1 MAWNDWIARHGKLV
15 LVIWLLIIVVSIPL
29 AVKLNSITQ
38 YGMDQML
45 PKHIESVKVQEI
57 VTKNFTGAGSENTTY
72 LILTNVKVNDVR
84 SREAYEAF
92 KERVDG
98 RYAHNVTSYY
108 DVMDMLRNMSHE
120 VALNVTRMTANVS
133 GMLYSIAVK
142 TNESYGKALSQTYAL
157 ANTTEAMKE
166 RLLATAQGY
175 LALRR
180 NLTTLYTRM
189 NNLSLALNETDHAY
203 VMLHQNLTETST
215 LLRNINASITGT
227 NAALYSLNE
236 SYGRTFIGVIAV
248 HKALLDIGAYDR
260 GTLSQEEASTIA
272 SQTGTTEEF
281 VFAVF
286 NTLYPIYSQGGS
298 GSITDGV
305 LAETT
310 EKLILNGTGESQR
323 WMAGLY
329 GEEFISRVQAFD
341 AEKGSNFV
349 LQGLQPAEL
358 EGVVSGM
365 ATAALRSLPEAI
377 AESNTTLKVPGMGEV
392 DPETMSLLVNA
403 SISLGKNPKADAVE
417 STTVN
422 FAMAFL
428 REKNPNSPVIRS
440 PRAAEVLTTLLREG
454 PTRELESSL
463 LIEAL
468 EKEVPQE
475 LEKAVPLMVSTI
487 LNGDP
492 LAEGLI
498 SNNPG
503 ALENATVDVIS
514 KLSPPS
520 TPKSLLKAVYE
531 SHGGSRELDG
541 IAKDT
546 LREGLIGKLAGK
558 VVNPEAVAGLVV
570 DEATSNPDGIISG
583 ENLENA
589 TVSVV
594 LALIPGSVKGP
605 QTAETVRALYSGESP
620 KTLAEET
627 FLNATME
634 KISGTLPP
642 GTPEEVKE
650 AVVRIVKEV
659 VRGYPL
665 DEGRLD
671 AIVKAEVGRIIQPYV
686 KRGVGGVKFNVNTTR
701 LVDLAF
707 TFRDN
712 PNALTVSDVR
722 PIAEQIYPSIYRTAR
737 SYIEAFKSNDN
748 TTMLITFVPIGK
760 TAPGQDQ
767 YKYLAGN
774 ATIVKGIAIE
784 EFKKYYPN
792 VTGALGGNPMEL
804 HEMFALGQKDNE
816 RTTRASVLGAL
827 IILFILMGA
836 ALLATLLPFTGVATA
851 SLTALGLTYLAAKGG
866 ITDVGSWARMI
877 TITTSLGLGIDY
889 STYYLHRFKEYLAEG
904 YTHEK
909 AVSEALKRSKDA
921 VLASA
926 FTDIIAFAS
935 FTLAYEFPMFQQ
947 MGIIAPLA
955 VVTVLIAS
963 LTFIPAIT
971 ALVGDKAAFWWPRHL
986 RFISPDVH
994 ERSRIAKWVTK
1005 HAKVVLLV
1013 GLLIAVPATYTFF
1026 HFNGS
1031 HDMTLFLPENSET
1044 YHFLQLSQ
1052 EKFGAAV
1059 SSPYYI
1065 VLEFNGPISDS
1076 DLKTIQ
1082 KISLG
1087 VSKFSGVTA
1096 VYSPTMPYGEP
1107 VSNLSL
1113 RNIEPLGG
1121 SRYISKDG
1129 RTVLIQVSGR
1139 YSPDSNEAKALVKD
1153 LRDYVKGFTEKGGEI
1168 RKAMVGGSAALS
1180 MDLSDKIN
1188 NIFWHRILPVALLL
1202 MFLSLIPTLRGM
1214 PAVLST
1220 MATIFLGVMTSIWVS
1235 TWLFEKIFG
1244 QEVMWFLPLMV
1255 FVVLMGV
1262 GIDYNS
1268 FYLVKARDEFE
1279 RRSAV
1284 ESLIVAAGTMD
1295 TLVIGLA
1302 AVLATTYGSLML
1314 SGTWGTREMGFALA
1328 FGVLLT
1334 AIMAVYF
1341 IGPAMMS
1348 LFGDKAWWPLFRRRK
1363 D

>member
-15 LVIWLLIIVVSIPL
+15 LVIWLLIIIMSIPL
-29 AVKLNSITQ
+29 AIKLNSITQ
-38 YGMDQML
+38 YGMNQML
-45 PKHIESVKVQEI
+45 PKHIESVEVQEI

-72 LILTNVKVNDVR
+72 LILTNVRVNDAKN
-84 SREAYEAF
+84 REAYEAF
-92 KERVDG
+92 KERVEG
-98 RYAHNVTSYY
+98 RYARNVTSYY
-108 DVMDMLRNMSHE
+108 DVVDMLRNMSYA
-120 VALNVTRMTANVS
+120 VSLNVTRMTANVS
-133 GMLYSIAVK
+133 GMLYSMAVK
-142 TNESYGKALSQTYAL
+142 TNESFGRALSQTYAL
-157 ANTTEAMKE
+157 ANTTEGMKE
-166 RLLATAQGY
+166 SLLATAQGY
-175 LALRR
+175 LALER
-180 NLTTLYTRM
+180 NLTALYLQM
-189 NNLSLALNETDHAY
+189 NNLSTALNESDNAY
-203 VMLHQNLTETST
+203 VVLHQNLTDTSG
-215 LLRNINASITGT
+215 LLQAINRSIAET

-236 SYGRTFIGVIAV
+236 SYGRTFIGIIAV
-248 HKALLDIGAYDR
+248 HKALLSIGAYDR
-260 GTLSQEEASTIA
+260 GVLSQGEADSIA

-281 VFAVF
+281 VYSVF
-286 NTLYPIYSQGGS
+286 NSLYPIYAQS
-298 GSITDGV
+298 GSSGITDSV

-310 EKLILNGTGESQR
+310 GQFVLNGTRGGQD
-323 WMAGLY
+323 WMVKLY
-329 GEEFISRVQAFD
+329 GKGFTAGVLAFD
-341 AEKGSNFV
+341 TKNNSDFA
-349 LQGLQPAEL
+349 LQGLPSAEL
-358 EGVVSGM
+358 EKAVCEI
-365 ATAALRSLPEAI
+365 ATSTLRSLPKAV
-377 AESNTTLKVPGMGEV
+377 AEGNMTLTVPGIGEV
-392 DPETMSLLVNA
+392 NSETMSLLINT
-403 SISLGKNPKADAVE
+403 SISLGKNPRANTVESGAVSLALAFLKEKSPNNPIIENPNAVE
-417 STTVN
+417 ILN
-422 FAMAFL
+422 
-428 REKNPNSPVIRS
+428 
-440 PRAAEVLTTLLREG
+440 TLLRKG
-454 PTRELESSL
+454 PTKKLESSL
-463 LIEAL
+463 LTEAISRGAPAGL
-468 EKEVPQE
+468 R
-475 LEKAVPLMVSTI
+475 KAVPLIVNVTLAS
-487 LNGDP
+487 DP
-492 LAEGLI
+492 LAKGVI
-498 SNNPG
+498 SSSPST
-503 ALENATVDVIS
+503 LENATVEVIS
-514 KLSPPS
+514 KLSPQPVQYS
-520 TPKSLLKAVYE
+520 VLRAVYE
-531 SHGGSRELDG
+531 SRGEKKKLDG
-541 IAKDT
+541 IAKSM
-546 LREGLIGKLAGK
+546 LREGLIRKLVGK
-558 VVNPEAVAGLVV
+558 VKNPEVTAGLIV
-570 DEATSNPDGIISG
+570 DEATSNPNGIISG
-583 ENLENA
+583 KDLENA
-589 TVSVV
+589 TVKVV
-594 LALIPGSVKGP
+594 LGLLPESAKGP
-605 QTAETVRALYSGESP
+605 QTAWMVRALYNGRSP
-620 KTLAEET
+620 RGLTEGM
-627 FLNATME
+627 FLNATVE
-634 KISGTLPP
+634 AVNKTLPP
-642 GTPEEVKE
+642 GTPKAVKGAAIRVIE
-650 AVVRIVKEV
+650 DVVK
-659 VRGYPL
+659 GYPL
-665 DEGRLD
+665 DGRRID
-671 AIVKAEVGRIIQPYV
+671 AIVKAEVVGIIRPYIE
-686 KRGVGGVKFNVNTTR
+686 KGVGGVQFNVNITR

-707 TFRDN
+707 RFRND
-712 PNALTVSDVR
+712 PDALTREDVK
-722 PIAEQIYPSIYRTAR
+722 PVEEQVYPSVYRTAR
-737 SYIEAFKSNDN
+737 SYIEAFKSDDN
-748 TTMLITFVPIGK
+748 TTMLITFVPMGK

-784 EFKKYYPN
+784 EFKRYYPD

-816 RTTRASVLGAL
+816 RTTRASIIGAL
-827 IILFILMGA
+827 VILFILMGA

-889 STYYLHRFKEYLAEG
+889 STYYLHRFKEYLTEG
-904 YTHEK
+904 YEHEK

-971 ALVGDKAAFWWPRHL
+971 TLVGNKPAFWWPRHL
-986 RFISPDVH
+986 KRISPDVH
-994 ERSRIAKWVTK
+994 ERSRIAEWVTK

-1059 SSPYYI
+1059 SSPYYV
-1065 VLEFNGPISDS
+1065 VLEFKGEIDDS
-1076 DLKTIQ
+1076 DLRTIQ
-1082 KISLG
+1082 EISQG
-1087 VSKFSGVTA
+1087 ISKFKGVTT

-1107 VSNLSL
+1107 ITNLSL
-1113 RNIEPLGG
+1113 RNIESLGG

-1129 RTVLIQVSGR
+1129 REVLIQVSGK
-1139 YSPDSNEAKALVKD
+1139 YNPDSNEAKELVKE
-1153 LRDYVKGFTEKGGEI
+1153 LRSYIKGFAGKNERIT
-1168 RKAMVGGSAALS
+1168 KAMVGGSAALS

-1235 TWLFEKIFG
+1235 TWLFERIFG

-1279 RRSAV
+1279 RRPAV

-1295 TLVIGLA
+1295 ALVIGLA

-1341 IGPAMMS
+1341 IGPAMMT
-1348 LFGDKAWWPLFRRRK
+1348 LFGERAWWPLHRVK
-1363 D
+1363 KK

>member
-45 PKHIESVKVQEI
+45 PKHIESVEVQEI

-72 LILTNVKVNDVR
+72 LILTNVKVNDAR

-108 DVMDMLRNMSHE
+108 DVMDMLRNMSYE

-133 GMLYSIAVK
+133 GMLYSTAVK
-142 TNESYGKALSQTYAL
+142 TNESYGKVLYQTYAL
-157 ANTTEAMKE
+157 ANTTEVMKE
-166 RLLATAQGY
+166 SLLATAQGY

-180 NLTTLYTRM
+180 NLTTLYAQM
-189 NNLSLALNETDHAY
+189 SNLSLALNETDHAY
-203 VMLHQNLTETST
+203 VMLHQNLTETSA
-215 LLRNINASITGT
+215 LLRNINASITET

-236 SYGRTFIGVIAV
+236 SYGKTFIGVIAV
-248 HKALLDIGAYDR
+248 HKALLGIGAYNR
-260 GTLSQEEASTIA
+260 GTLSQEEANTIA

-286 NTLYPIYSQGGS
+286 NALYPIYAQGGS
-298 GSITDGV
+298 SSVTDGV

-310 EKLILNGTGESQR
+310 EKIILNGTSESQR
-323 WMAGLY
+323 WMVELY
-329 GEEFISRVQAFD
+329 GKGFISRVQAFD

-358 EGVVSGM
+358 EGAVSGM
-365 ATAALRSLPEAI
+365 ATATLHSLPEAV
-377 AESNTTLKVPGMGEV
+377 AESNTTLKVPGIGEV
-392 DPETMSLLVNA
+392 DPRAMSLLVNA

-417 STTVN
+417 SATVT
-422 FAMAFL
+422 FALAFL
-428 REKNPNSPVIRS
+428 RERNPNSPITKS
-440 PRAAEVLTTLLREG
+440 PRAAEILMTLLREG
-454 PTRELESSL
+454 PTQELESSL
-463 LIEAL
+463 LTEVL
-468 EKEVPQE
+468 DKEVPQE

-498 SNNPG
+498 STSPG
-503 ALENATVDVIS
+503 ALENATVEVTS
-514 KLSPPS
+514 KLSPQS
-520 TPKSLLKAVYE
+520 TPRSLLKAVYE
-531 SHGGSRELDG
+531 SHGESRKLDG

-546 LREGLIGKLAGK
+546 LKEGLIKRLTGK
-558 VVNPEAVAGLVV
+558 VMNPEAVAELVV
-570 DEATSNPDGIISG
+570 DEAASNPDGIISG
-583 ENLENA
+583 KNLENA

-594 LALIPGSVKGP
+594 LALLPGSVKGP
-605 QTAETVRALYSGESP
+605 QTAGMVRALYRGGSP
-620 KTLAEET
+620 KVLAEGT
-627 FLNATME
+627 FLNATMAE
-634 KISGTLPP
+634 INGTLPP
-642 GTPEEVKE
+642 GTPEEVKG

-659 VRGYPL
+659 VEGYPL
-665 DEGRLD
+665 DGGRLD
-671 AIVKAEVGRIIQPYV
+671 AIVKAEVERIIRPYV
-686 KRGVGGVKFNVNTTR
+686 EKGVGGVKFNVNTTR

-707 TFRDN
+707 TFKNN
-712 PNALTVSDVR
+712 PNALTVNDVR
-722 PIAEQIYPSIYRTAR
+722 PIAEQIYPSVYRTAR
-737 SYIEAFKSNDN
+737 SYIEAFKSDDN
-748 TTMLITFVPIGK
+748 TTMLITFVPMGK

-904 YTHEK
+904 YAHEK

-994 ERSRIAKWVTK
+994 ERSRIAEWVTK

-1059 SSPYYI
+1059 SSPYYV

-1082 KISLG
+1082 EISQG
-1087 VSKFSGVTA
+1087 ISKFNGVTT

-1113 RNIEPLGG
+1113 GNIESLGG

-1129 RTVLIQVSGR
+1129 RTVLIQVSGK
-1139 YSPDSNEAKALVKD
+1139 YSPDSNEAKELVKD
-1153 LRDYVKGFTEKGGEI
+1153 LRSYVKGFAEKGGEI
-1168 RKAMVGGSAALS
+1168 KKAMVGGSAALS

-1348 LFGDKAWWPLFRRRK
+1348 LFGDKAWWPLFRKRK
-1363 D
+1363 G